1 MCGVYQKALKS
12 QKHKMS
18 NILTKKEWH
27 VLPYGFPESFFFMY
41 FQIIS
46 WQRKQTK
53 KMLFQ
58 YLNFSI
64 QIPRRSNSILATVL
78 FTT

>member
-1 MCGVYQKALKS
+1 MRGVYQKVFKS

-27 VLPYGFPESFFFMY
+27 VLPYGFPKSFFCMY
-41 FQIIS
+41 FNIIS

-58 YLNFSI
+58 HLNFSI